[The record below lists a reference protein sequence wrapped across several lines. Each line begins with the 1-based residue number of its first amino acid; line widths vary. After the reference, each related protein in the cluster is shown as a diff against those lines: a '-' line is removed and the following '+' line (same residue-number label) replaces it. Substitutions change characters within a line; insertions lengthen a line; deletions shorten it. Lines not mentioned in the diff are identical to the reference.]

1 MRFSATILA
10 MILLTGGSL
19 MAQDP
24 VAKLYDDQV
33 TLVENDVLSLALAMP
48 ADKYGFVPETGD
60 FAGVR
65 NFGEQIKHLATMISM
80 TSALVMEEKSPYE
93 AGTHNNGPDDVR
105 TKDEIIA
112 FLKGS
117 IEYARRAM
125 ATLTEDNH
133 MERAPSAFGPR
144 PRSSIAAGVATHS
157 YNHYGQMVV
166 YGRMNGI
173 VPPGSVPT
181 GDEDRVIR

>member
-1 MRFSATILA
+1 MMRVLVA
-10 MILLTGGSL
+10 MLLTGGTP

-24 VAKLYDDQV
+24 VAKIYDDQV
-33 TLVENDVLSLALAMP
+33 TLVENDVLSLAQAMP
-48 ADKYGFVPETGD
+48 ADKYGFVPRNGD

-65 NFGEQIKHLATMISM
+65 NFGEQVKHLATMIYM
-80 TSALVMEEKSPYE
+80 TSALVMEEKSPYD

-105 TKDEIIA
+105 TKEEIIA

-117 IEYARRAM
+117 IEYARREM
-125 ATLTEDNH
+125 ASLTEENH
-133 MERAPSAFGPR
+133 MELVPSSFGPR
-144 PRSSIAAGVATHS
+144 PRSSVAAGVAYHS
-157 YNHYGQMVV
+157 FNHYGQMVV

-181 GDEDRVIR
+181 GDEDQVHR